1 MKNQITEV
9 MKKAKSVLTTIC
21 IASIACF
28 AVTGIMLLFKFF
40 GESVVLNRLM
50 FSFLVLAIA
59 SLLTFDSAE
68 TIARKN
74 VLGIVALS
82 LLVLSELLIIIYIW
96 AEKALLEST
105 AYRSIMVS
113 CSAISVFLT
122 TLSGNIVKI
131 GKKMF
136 VLQIIFYVFLVIS
149 EIFLSLLIIGVNIF
163 SGSGVFEIF
172 IACVIVA
179 FTMFI
184 IIKVKGRSDSFVYVS
199 KAEYDDLK
207 REIEELRKI
216 VGDKNVNV

>member
-1 MKNQITEV
+1 MKNQITDV

-40 GESVVLNRLM
+40 EESVVLNRLM

-82 LLVLSELLIIIYIW
+82 LLILSELLIIIYIW
-96 AEKALLEST
+96 AETALEEST

-149 EIFLSLLIIGVNIF
+149 EIFLSLLIIGVDVF
-163 SGSGVFEIF
+163 SAGGVFEIF

-199 KAEYDDLK
+199 KAEYDNLK
-207 REIEELRKI
+207 REVEELRKI